1 MKKFILLIILLTL
14 AVMLF
19 SQVDQRQVTVIN
31 VGVTVRVLEKNQ
43 LVRDLTIDD
52 FELYE
57 DGVLQKIEAMYLIN
71 KTSVEREEAPRKF
84 YPALNR
90 HFYLLFQITDYNP
103 SLEEA
108 IDYFIKNIIQPGDT
122 LDIWTPVKKY
132 NLSSKALQTLPKAT
146 ISEEMK
152 KIIRKDTQVGSS
164 YYRELMRDLKR
175 LVRAISSQAGGT
187 GPTMTEMETDSS
199 SSMFGLEMLLPRY
212 RETLEKMEDLRL
224 FDENNLIQFA
234 NILKRQEG
242 ENFVFYFYQREYRPE
257 LSTSI
262 VNRLQGLYQDEP
274 NILGQVRELFQV
286 YHRSITFD
294 AEKIRKAFADSQV
307 LFNFIF
313 MNKIPQT
320 ISGVHMREQSEDIF
334 KVLST
339 AAKATGGSVDTS
351 QDPGSGFKNALA
363 KSDDYYLL
371 YYSPKNYM
379 RDGQFKSI
387 EVKVK
392 NTKYKVFHR
401 NGYFAK

>member
-108 IDYFIKNIIQPGDT
+108 IDYFITNIIQPGDT

-132 NLSSKALQTLPKAT
+132 NLSSKALQTLPKET
-146 ISEEMK
+146 IAKEMK

-187 GPTMTEMETDSS
+187 GPAMTEMETDSA

-242 ENFVFYFYQREYRPE
+242 ENLVFYFYQREYRPE

-274 NILGQVRELFQV
+274 NIMGQVRELFQV

-334 KVLST
+334 KVLSA

-351 QDPGSGFKNALA
+351 QDPGSGFKSALA

-371 YYSPKNYM
+371 YYSPKNYV

-401 NGYFAK
+401 KGYFAK

>member
-1 MKKFILLIILLTL
+1 MKKLVLLIILLTL

-57 DGVLQKIEAMYLIN
+57 DGVLQKIEAMYLV
-71 KTSVEREEAPRKF
+71 KKSSVEREEAARKY
-84 YPALNR
+84 YPSLNR
-90 HFYLLFQITDYNP
+90 HFYLLFQITDHNP
-103 SLEEA
+103 KLEEA
-108 IDYFIKNIIQPGDT
+108 IDYFINNIIQPGDT

-132 NLSSKALQTLPKAT
+132 NLSSKALQTLPKET
-146 ISEEMK
+146 IAEEMK

-164 YYRELMRDLKR
+164 YYRELLRDLQR
-175 LVRAISSQAGGT
+175 IVRAISSQAGGT
-187 GPTMTEMETDSS
+187 GPTMTEMETDSA

-212 RETLEKMEDLRL
+212 RETLEKMENLRL

-234 NILKRQEG
+234 NILKKQEG
-242 ENFVFYFYQREYRPE
+242 ENFVYYFYQREYRPE
-257 LSTSI
+257 LNTSI
-262 VNRLQGLYQDEP
+262 VNRLQSIYQDEP
-274 NILGQVRELFQV
+274 QIMGQVQELFQV
-286 YHRSITFD
+286 YHRTITFD
-294 AEKIRKAFADSQV
+294 SERIKKAFADSEV

-313 MNKIPQT
+313 MNKIPLT
-320 ISGVHMREQSEDIF
+320 ISGVQMTEQSEDIF

-339 AAKATGGSVDTS
+339 AAEATGGSVDTS
-351 QDPGSGFKNALA
+351 QDPGTGFKNALA
-363 KSDDYYLL
+363 KSDDYYIL

-392 NTKYKVFHR
+392 SQDYKVFHR
-401 NGYFAK
+401 LGYFAK